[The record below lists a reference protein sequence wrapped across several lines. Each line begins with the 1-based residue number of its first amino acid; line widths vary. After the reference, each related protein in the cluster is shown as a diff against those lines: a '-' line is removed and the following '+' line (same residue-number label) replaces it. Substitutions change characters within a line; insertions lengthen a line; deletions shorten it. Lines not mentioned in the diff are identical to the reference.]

1 MLKIYHAKSK
11 EDIEVTKQFFFEYME
26 YLKLYFQEL
35 ADFSWLIEYYK
46 DFEKEINSLPGK
58 YQSPRGSIILVRNE
72 DEPIGCVA
80 LEGKK
85 DGICEMQR
93 LFIRRNYRRQGIAR
107 KLCKAAIE
115 QAKTSGYTRLQ
126 LHTAI
131 EPPKELYRSL
141 GFYEIAP
148 TEDIPLDTVV
158 FMELKLDS

>member
-1 MLKIYHAKSK
+1 MLKIYFAKTK
-11 EDIEVTKQFFFEYME
+11 EDIEVTKQLFLEYLE

-35 ADFSWLIEYYK
+35 ADFPWLIDYYENFK
-46 DFEKEINSLPGK
+46 KEIDSLPNK
-58 YQSPRGSIILVRNE
+58 YLHPGGCILLVRNE
-72 DEPIGCVA
+72 KEPVGCVA

-107 KLCKAAIE
+107 KLCKAAVE
-115 QAKTSGYTRLQ
+115 QAKKSGYTRLQ

-148 TEDIPLDTVV
+148 TEHIPLDTVI